1 MPRRSTSPPLAVGA
15 LIAVLAVS
23 VGGGWY
29 AADHLSHPALRP
41 IVAAAPAEPTYDAP
55 APEDAVTTP
64 ETPPTQAAPAVTIPP
79 ARSSTQSS
87 GTPAEP
93 EAPEPDTAPAP
104 GTPSRQGTPPSAAPT
119 RRPTVPPR
127 PAPRPPKKTAPTTLA
142 QYVRPPTVTVEE
154 DQLPAEG
161 TAWSDLVALRNRAG
175 ASSQERAD
183 IEWILDLARLAA
195 APDAPDGRKATAR
208 RALRFN
214 AWWYRTHNSP
224 AQRVIARDPDGVLL
238 TYRKGHG
245 FMVNPV
251 ATMGRWRNLNADWDA
266 PALADAIEGMLVTRG
281 DRITGWAALEYYDVP
296 GDPTAVTPGVSG
308 MGQARAATLFSRAWQ
323 MTRIPRYAENA
334 ARVLRAFTVPVDDG
348 GVLATVRNP
357 GTGETGPWY
366 PERAYPGK
374 DSWTGAALNG
384 FMAALLGL
392 RGAAD
397 QLSGAPDA
405 APATPITTPSGAPAD
420 ASQPVAPD
428 AGTVND
434 AAVASEIAR
443 TAAERGVASLITF
456 MPLHDSG
463 AWSYYGLRTPG
474 KPWRTY
480 LADLNYHCYHVTLL
494 RGLEPLYPG
503 RGLASVADRWQ
514 GYVDQRGATCPER

>member
-1 MPRRSTSPPLAVGA
+1 
-15 LIAVLAVS
+15 
-23 VGGGWY
+23 
-29 AADHLSHPALRP
+29 
-41 IVAAAPAEPTYDAP
+41 
-55 APEDAVTTP
+55 
-64 ETPPTQAAPAVTIPP
+64 
-79 ARSSTQSS
+79 
-87 GTPAEP
+87 
-93 EAPEPDTAPAP
+93 
-104 GTPSRQGTPPSAAPT
+104 
-119 RRPTVPPR
+119 VP
-127 PAPRPPKKTAPTTLA
+127 
-142 QYVRPPTVTVEE
+142 PPTVTVEE

-161 TAWSDLVALRNRAG
+161 TAWSELLALRNRAG
-175 ASSQERAD
+175 TSSQERAD

-214 AWWYRTHNSP
+214 AWWYRTHDSP
-224 AQRVIARDPDGVLL
+224 TQRVIARDPDGVLL

-251 ATMGRWRNLNADWDA
+251 ATMGRWRNLNAEWDA

-308 MGQARAATLFSRAWQ
+308 MGQARAATLFARAWQ
-323 MTRIPRYAENA
+323 MTRIPRYAEDA
-334 ARVLRAFTVPVDDG
+334 ARVLRSFTVSVDDG
-348 GVLATVRNP
+348 GVLATVQNP

-384 FMAALLGL
+384 FMAAILGL

-397 QLSGAPDA
+397 QLSDTPDA
-405 APATPITTPSGAPAD
+405 TPAAPITTPSGAPAD

-428 AGTVND
+428 VGTVGG

-443 TAAERGVASLITF
+443 AAAERGVASLITF
-456 MPLHDSG
+456 MPLHESG
-463 AWSYYGLRTPG
+463 AWSYYGLLTPG

-514 GYVDQRGATCPER
+514 GYVDQRGATCPPR

>member
-1 MPRRSTSPPLAVGA
+1 MPRRSTTPPLAVGA

-29 AADHLSHPALRP
+29 AADHLSHPAPRP
-41 IVAAAPAEPTYDAP
+41 VLAAAQAEPTYDAP
-55 APEDAVTTP
+55 APEDAVTSP
-64 ETPPTQAAPAVTIPP
+64 EAPPTQAAPAVTAPP
-79 ARSSTQSS
+79 PRNSTQPS
-87 GTPAEP
+87 GTPADP
-93 EAPEPDTAPAP
+93 VAPETDTAPTPAS
-104 GTPSRQGTPPSAAPT
+104 PSRQGPPPSAAPA

-127 PAPRPPKKTAPTTLA
+127 PAPRAPKKTAPTTLA
-142 QYVRPPTVTVEE
+142 QYVPPPTVTVEE

-161 TAWSDLVALRNRAG
+161 TAWSELLSLRNRAG
-175 ASSQERAD
+175 TSSQERAD
-183 IEWILDLARLAA
+183 IEWILDLARLAD

-208 RALRFN
+208 RALRVN
-214 AWWYRTHNSP
+214 AWWYRTHDSP
-224 AQRVIARDPDGVLL
+224 TQRVIARDPDGVLL

-323 MTRIPRYAENA
+323 MTRIPRYAEDA

-348 GVLATVRNP
+348 GVLATVENP

-374 DSWTGAALNG
+374 DPWTGAALNG
-384 FMAALLGL
+384 FMAAILGL

-397 QLSGAPDA
+397 QLSDAPDA
-405 APATPITTPSGAPAD
+405 APAAPITTPSGAPAD

-428 AGTVND
+428 AGTVGE

-443 TAAERGVASLITF
+443 SAAERGVASLIRF
-456 MPLHDSG
+456 LPLHDSG
-463 AWSYYGLRTPG
+463 EWSYYGLLTPG

-480 LADLNYHCYHVTLL
+480 LADLNYHCYHVALL

-503 RGLASVADRWQ
+503 RGLASVAGRWQ
-514 GYVDQRGATCPER
+514 GYVDQRGATCPAR

>member
-15 LIAVLAVS
+15 LIAVLAIS

-29 AADHLSHPALRP
+29 VADHLSHPASRP
-41 IVAAAPAEPTYDAP
+41 MVAAAPVEPTYDAP
-55 APEDAVTTP
+55 APEDAVTSP
-64 ETPPTQAAPAVTIPP
+64 EPVPEDAGPSPGVPTPPLPNPGTLSTTP
-79 ARSSTQSS
+79 AR
-87 GTPAEP
+87 PV
-93 EAPEPDTAPAP
+93 APDSDTAPTPA
-104 GTPSRQGTPPSAAPT
+104 TPSRSGPPPSAAPS
-119 RRPTVPPR
+119 RR
-127 PAPRPPKKTAPTTLA
+127 PAPRAPKKTAPTTLA
-142 QYVRPPTVTVEE
+142 QYVPPPTVTVEE

-161 TAWSDLVALRNRAG
+161 TAWSELLALRNRAG
-175 ASSQERAD
+175 TSSQERAD

-214 AWWYRTHNSP
+214 AWWYRTHDSP
-224 AQRVIARDPDGVLL
+224 TQRVIARDPDGVLL

-251 ATMGRWRNLNADWDA
+251 ATMGRWRNLNAEWDA

-308 MGQARAATLFSRAWQ
+308 MGQARAATLFARAWQ
-323 MTRIPRYAENA
+323 MTRIPRYAEDA
-334 ARVLRAFTVPVDDG
+334 ARVLRSFTVSVDDG
-348 GVLATVRNP
+348 GVLATVQNP

-384 FMAALLGL
+384 FMAAILGL

-397 QLSGAPDA
+397 QLSDTPDA
-405 APATPITTPSGAPAD
+405 TPAAPITTPSGAPAD

-428 AGTVND
+428 VGTVGG

-443 TAAERGVASLITF
+443 AAAERGVASLITF
-456 MPLHDSG
+456 MPLHESG
-463 AWSYYGLRTPG
+463 AWSYYGLLTPG

-514 GYVDQRGATCPER
+514 GYVDQRGATCPPR

>member
-1 MPRRSTSPPLAVGA
+1 
-15 LIAVLAVS
+15 
-23 VGGGWY
+23 
-29 AADHLSHPALRP
+29 
-41 IVAAAPAEPTYDAP
+41 
-55 APEDAVTTP
+55 
-64 ETPPTQAAPAVTIPP
+64 
-79 ARSSTQSS
+79 
-87 GTPAEP
+87 
-93 EAPEPDTAPAP
+93 
-104 GTPSRQGTPPSAAPT
+104 
-119 RRPTVPPR
+119 
-127 PAPRPPKKTAPTTLA
+127 
-142 QYVRPPTVTVEE
+142 
-154 DQLPAEG
+154 
-161 TAWSDLVALRNRAG
+161 
-175 ASSQERAD
+175 
-183 IEWILDLARLAA
+183 
-195 APDAPDGRKATAR
+195 
-208 RALRFN
+208 
-214 AWWYRTHNSP
+214 
-224 AQRVIARDPDGVLL
+224 
-238 TYRKGHG
+238 
-245 FMVNPV
+245 
-251 ATMGRWRNLNADWDA
+251 
-266 PALADAIEGMLVTRG
+266 
-281 DRITGWAALEYYDVP
+281 
-296 GDPTAVTPGVSG
+296 
-308 MGQARAATLFSRAWQ
+308 GQARAATLFSRAWQ

-348 GVLATVRNP
+348 GVLATVENP